1 MKDTLSALIFIMFLY
16 VSFCLIKTDRELQEE
31 KEFKQELVNQL
42 KQRDSI
48 NTMNIQDHKL
58 LMNRIEFMTKKSGR
72 WK

>member
-16 VSFCLIKTDRELQEE
+16 VSFCLIKTDRELREE
-31 KEFKQELVNQL
+31 KEDKQELVNQL
-42 KQRDSI
+42 KQRDSV
-48 NTMNIQDHKL
+48 NAMNIQDHKL